1 MSYNNIYNYYKTLHL
16 MKKYGY
22 DIYEQGDMI
31 PFERDVF
38 LQMIMEDIQNKEDMS
53 KDRDKYYENLASQRP
68 Y

>member
-22 DIYEQGDMI
+22 DLYEQGDMM

-38 LQMIMEDIQNKEDMS
+38 LQMIMEDIKNKEEMS
-53 KDRDKYYENLASQRP
+53 NNRDAYYENIAGKRS